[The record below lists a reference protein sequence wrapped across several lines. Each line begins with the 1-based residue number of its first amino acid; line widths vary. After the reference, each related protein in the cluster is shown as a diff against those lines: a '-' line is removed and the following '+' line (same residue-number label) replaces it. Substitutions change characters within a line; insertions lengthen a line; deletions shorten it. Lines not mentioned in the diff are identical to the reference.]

1 MMSPLPLSERKACRE
16 CAKAKRT
23 CDKRM
28 PSCQRCSARSLDCQY
43 STVRRYS
50 RAPPASARP
59 ERISPSNALVPHV
72 HVQHPY
78 LQVPRRQVGLYNT
91 ARVHPLTDPP
101 TANSPT
107 ATPVTYTLW
116 FLELETWAI
125 DNVGTSTCRFNPDP
139 IPVSMGV
146 KSWNS
151 SVAGWLR
158 QWVEEGC
165 NPFIHKQLYLDTPLP
180 QCLQDAWLTLT
191 AYSCKTA
198 QNEHIVMNIIED
210 RANSLLQAQIH
221 DDDSFMAVPGLQ
233 TIEHLARVQAL
244 FVYQYLR
251 LYDGSIRQ
259 RALAENSIPVLQ
271 TWCQQLWQSAALDA
285 DHDTQLLSTPVLS
298 GLDPKDELTTPPQW
312 KAWILSESVRRTWL
326 VCQST
331 LAAYFRERDG
341 WNECTGEIRFTACQ
355 GLWDATSSGS
365 WAELASG
372 REPLFVKS
380 LHVDELLSTAMPTEV
395 DSFSTVFMTL
405 LMGREKV
412 DSWAASER
420 RIEGASMRVGA
431 ESPSDS

>member
-1 MMSPLPLSERKACRE
+1 MVSPLPLGERKACLG

-28 PSCQRCSARSLDCQY
+28 PSCQRCCAKKLNCQY
-43 STVRRYS
+43 STVRRYW
-50 RAPPASARP
+50 RAPSASARP
-59 ERISPSNALVPHV
+59 DIVSPTNALMPHV
-72 HVQHPY
+72 EHPQ
-78 LQVPRRQVGLYNT
+78 LQADTRQVSLYNT
-91 ARVHPLTDPP
+91 MGDICLTDLA

-125 DNVGTSTCRFNPDP
+125 SDVGTTTCRFNPEP
-139 IPVSMGV
+139 IPASIGA
-146 KSWNS
+146 KSWTF

-158 QWVEEGC
+158 QWVQEGC
-165 NPFIHKQLYLDTPLP
+165 NPFIHKQLYLDTGLP
-180 QCLQDAWLTLT
+180 QCLQDAWLTAT
-191 AYSCKTA
+191 AYSARTA
-198 QNEHIVMNIIED
+198 QNEHIVMNILDD

-233 TIEHLARVQAL
+233 TIQHLARVQAL

-259 RALAENSIPVLQ
+259 RAVAENTIPILQ

-285 DHDTQLLSTPVLS
+285 HHSTPLQS
-298 GLDPKDELTTPPQW
+298 TAELGGLDPRDGLTTLPHW

-331 LAAYFRERDG
+331 LATYFRERDG
-341 WNECTGEIRFTACQ
+341 WNECTGEIKFTACQ
-355 GLWDATSSGS
+355 GLWDATSSGA
-365 WAELASG
+365 WAELVSG
-372 REPLFVKS
+372 REPLFVRS
-380 LHVDELLSTAMPTEV
+380 LHVDELISTAMPTEV

-412 DSWAASER
+412 DSWAASQR
-420 RIEGASMRVGA
+420 LIKGSSIKLGA
-431 ESPSDS
+431 ESPSE